1 MAKWAV
7 PNGPAR
13 STARLIVPGRAR
25 HENRAVLGPLAR
37 PAVPARPGTIICFFI
52 LQNIIYIYLH
62 FIFDIYNKCSQV
74 LLVSLFQLVLLAC

>member
-37 PAVPARPGTIICFFI
+37 PGPARLYVFYFTKY
-52 LQNIIYIYLH
+52 NIYIYLH
-62 FIFDIYNKCSQV
+62 FIFDIYNKCSRV
-74 LLVSLFQLVLLAC
+74 LLVSLFWLVLSAC

>member
-37 PAVPARPGTIICFFI
+37 PGPARLYVFYFTKY
-52 LQNIIYIYLH
+52 NIYIYIYILYS
-62 FIFDIYNKCSQV
+62 IFTTNVVEFYW
-74 LLVSLFQLVLLAC
+74 LVCFG